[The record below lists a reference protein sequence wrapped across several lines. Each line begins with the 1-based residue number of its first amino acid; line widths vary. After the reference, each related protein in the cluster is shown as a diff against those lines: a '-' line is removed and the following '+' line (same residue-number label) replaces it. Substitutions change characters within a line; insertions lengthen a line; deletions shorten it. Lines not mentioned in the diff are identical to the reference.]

1 LTKQPQFGKIQCVK
15 EKTFTQRGRL
25 MAKRIEWVAMLYD
38 FYGSLLTDKQQEIL
52 SLYYEQDLSLGEI
65 ADEFS
70 ISRQAVHDILKRSE
84 GILEGYE
91 EKLGLVKKYRSEKEK
106 LDRVLLLVDG
116 LDDSIQIKAGIKE
129 ILNEI
134 VKLQHDDYD
143 GGGHNSD
150 I

>member
-1 LTKQPQFGKIQCVK
+1 
-15 EKTFTQRGRL
+15 

>member
-1 LTKQPQFGKIQCVK
+1 
-15 EKTFTQRGRL
+15 

-106 LDRVLLLVDG
+106 LDRVLQLVDG

-134 VKLQHDDYD
+134 VKLLHDDYD